1 MPISIQDRTEHMLT
15 RPPRPHPYANVRHD
29 ARGQYYDFK
38 ARSDLV
44 ETVLEDFIPHGA
56 NPGVQQF
63 YELLRYIN
71 RRGAPFETTDCGL
84 SQRLYRSTNSPFPD
98 KAGWVGGRVMFMWRD
113 LAKNCRQ
120 DTVRWVL
127 DKLLA
132 QFRRV
137 ERQYNYIGFVVGP
150 FPTIFRDTGKRGYQ
164 IDVEFAMWGDS
175 FEEAMQRFSDVVL
188 VMDQSIK
195 RCEAKL

>member
-1 MPISIQDRTEHMLT
+1 
-15 RPPRPHPYANVRHD
+15 
-29 ARGQYYDFK
+29 
-38 ARSDLV
+38 
-44 ETVLEDFIPHGA
+44 
-56 NPGVQQF
+56 
-63 YELLRYIN
+63 
-71 RRGAPFETTDCGL
+71 
-84 SQRLYRSTNSPFPD
+84 
-98 KAGWVGGRVMFMWRD
+98 MFMWRD